1 VDEDTVGGR
10 KQSFLAADSAT
21 INDHSYEKATKRRIL
36 IIDDE
41 PDLTFVFKMGLED
54 NGFVVD
60 TFNDPQQAIS
70 NFKINFYDLLLID
83 IGIPNMNGFE
93 FYREIRK
100 IDAKVKACFFTASEA
115 YYMNLKTKYN
125 NLTDLN
131 SVISKPISMDDLV
144 KRVNQIIY

>member
-1 VDEDTVGGR
+1 MP
-10 KQSFLAADSAT
+10 K
-21 INDHSYEKATKRRIL
+21 
-36 IIDDE
+36 
-41 PDLTFVFKMGLED
+41 
-54 NGFVVD
+54 
-60 TFNDPQQAIS
+60 
-70 NFKINFYDLLLID
+70 
-83 IGIPNMNGFE
+83 MNGFE

>member
-1 VDEDTVGGR
+1 VDEDTGGGR

-21 INDHSYEKATKRRIL
+21 INNHNYKKATKRRIL

-100 IDAKVKACFFTASEA
+100 IDDKVKACFFTASEA
-115 YYMNLKTKYN
+115 YYMDLKSKYN
-125 NLTDLN
+125 NLPDPN
-131 SVISKPISMDDLV
+131 CVISKPISMDDLV
-144 KRVNQIIY
+144 KRVNQII